1 MSSDVAFYFAA
12 IPPMIPNVVE
22 GALFEA
28 EAMIRCAG
36 HSAKGNLAVVMKIS
50 IGFLTDVTRSE
61 IDSDISLSLR
71 NTA

>member
-1 MSSDVAFYFAA
+1 
-12 IPPMIPNVVE
+12 MIPDVVE

-28 EAMIRCAG
+28 AAMIRCAA
-36 HSAKGNLAVVMKIS
+36 HSTEGNLAVVMKIS
-50 IGFLTDVTRSE
+50 IGFLTYVTRSE